1 MLKASEKSKLNLVWY
16 NPRRSRDTE
25 SGSLAGARP
34 GPPPPPW
41 HRLFPPPGSGLLL
54 LTTSRERWFLGPR
67 RELHTPVSVT
77 RRTSVLF
84 CLVFIIQKTHFL

>member
-34 GPPPPPW
+34 GPPPHHGIGCSLPQA
-41 HRLFPPPGSGLLL
+41 LGS
-54 LTTSRERWFLGPR
+54 S
-67 RELHTPVSVT
+67 S
-77 RRTSVLF
+77 
-84 CLVFIIQKTHFL
+84 